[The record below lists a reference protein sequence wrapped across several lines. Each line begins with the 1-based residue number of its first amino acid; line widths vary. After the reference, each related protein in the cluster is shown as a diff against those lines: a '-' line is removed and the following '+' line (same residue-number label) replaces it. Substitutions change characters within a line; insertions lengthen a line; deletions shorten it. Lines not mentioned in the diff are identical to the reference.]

1 MHERSEEHTS
11 ELQSRENLVCRL
23 LLEKKKTRL
32 SCFSAED
39 KVQIT
44 SGSRSNTF
52 FFNDTATTEI
62 YTLSL
67 HDALPISA
75 ALNAKT
81 FGDLR
86 PLMADLPEPVPAP
99 PRPVPHPRWSG
110 PPPWV
115 AYRRGPRLMPLLLLV
130 ALVALL
136 ANGGGWMMLG
146 LFQVILVFWLVSCVI
161 AAFAVGGYRR
171 RMRRYWQSGHDQRGP
186 R

>member
-1 MHERSEEHTS
+1 MDDHIRVSDADRDRVTARLREHFAEGRLTQDELDER
-11 ELQSRENLVCRL
+11 
-23 LLEKKKTRL
+23 
-32 SCFSAED
+32 
-39 KVQIT
+39 
-44 SGSRSNTF
+44 
-52 FFNDTATTEI
+52 
-62 YTLSL
+62 
-67 HDALPISA
+67 ISA

-99 PRPVPHPRWSG
+99 PRPVPHPQWSG
-110 PPPWV
+110 PAPWG

-130 ALVALL
+130 GLVALL

-171 RMRRYWQSGHDQRGP
+171 RMSRYWQSGHDHQHRP

>member
-1 MHERSEEHTS
+1 MDEHIRVSDADRERITARLREHFAEGRLTPD
-11 ELQSRENLVCRL
+11 ELDERV
-23 LLEKKKTRL
+23 
-32 SCFSAED
+32 
-39 KVQIT
+39 
-44 SGSRSNTF
+44 
-52 FFNDTATTEI
+52 
-62 YTLSL
+62 
-67 HDALPISA
+67 SA

-99 PRPVPHPRWSG
+99 PQPAPPPRLAG

-115 AYRRGPRLMPLLLLV
+115 AHRRGPRLMPLLLLV

-136 ANGGGWMMLG
+136 APGSGWLVLG
-146 LFQVILVFWLVSCVI
+146 FFKVILLFWLVSCLV

-171 RMRRYWQSGHDQRGP
+171 RMRRYWRSGPHQHGP